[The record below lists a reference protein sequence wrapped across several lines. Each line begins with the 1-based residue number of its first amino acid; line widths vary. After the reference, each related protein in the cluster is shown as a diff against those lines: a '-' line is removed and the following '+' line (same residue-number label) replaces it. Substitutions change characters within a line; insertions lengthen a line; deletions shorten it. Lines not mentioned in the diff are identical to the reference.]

1 MGRDVLISNNP
12 PHGILGMETLC
23 TKLKGS
29 SQVLSRLLLLA
40 VCTQSTSSEAQ
51 TSKSCPSAAVAA
63 IASITVP
70 FPALF
75 PPSLPF
81 QKPDEALCATAKERS
96 SGNEPLSELQF
107 PDH

>member
-1 MGRDVLISNNP
+1 MQG
-12 PHGILGMETLC
+12 T
-23 TKLKGS
+23 
-29 SQVLSRLLLLA
+29 A
-40 VCTQSTSSEAQ
+40 SEAR

-63 IASITVP
+63 ITSIIMP

-81 QKPDEALCATAKERS
+81 QKPDEALCATAKES
-96 SGNEPLSELQF
+96 PSGNEPLSELQF